1 MLMRTSSTLCLPQ
14 SVSSPMDEKELIQN
28 IARETGADI
37 EVVEKVF
44 NATIEQIFQSLK
56 QCESVTIRNFG
67 RFYIRPGHSRTMV
80 FKFSPSQ
87 KLRKMLGWSST
98 YRGKV

>member
-1 MLMRTSSTLCLPQ
+1 MLTRASLTLCLPQ
-14 SVSSPMDEKELIQN
+14 SVSLPMNEKELMQN
-28 IARETGADI
+28 IARETGADT

-67 RFYIRPGHSRTMV
+67 RFYIRCGHSRTMV

-87 KLRKMLGWSST
+87 KLRKLLGWSST
-98 YRGKV
+98 YKGKV